1 MKITVWTKPSCV
13 QCDMTKKSMTKL
25 GIEFEEQLLEEHPLV
40 MGMFRDQGFTSAPIV
55 TTDTKT
61 WSGFRLDKIKSLASH
76 LFGEN
81 K

>member
-1 MKITVWTKPSCV
+1 MKITVWTNPSCV
-13 QCDMTKKSMTKL
+13 QCDMTKKVMTRH
-25 GIEFEEQLLEEHPLV
+25 GITYEEMSLQEHPLV
-40 MGMFRDQGFTSAPIV
+40 LDTFKVQGFTSAPIV

-61 WSGFRLDKIKSLASH
+61 WSGFRIDKIKSLASH